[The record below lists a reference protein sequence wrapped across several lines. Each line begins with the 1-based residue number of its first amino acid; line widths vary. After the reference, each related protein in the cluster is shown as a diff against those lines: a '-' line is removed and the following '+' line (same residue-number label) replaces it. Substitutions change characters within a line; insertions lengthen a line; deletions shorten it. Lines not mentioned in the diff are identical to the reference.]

1 MTFGEYFVKVYSN
14 IHKFPHLT
22 MTDRN
27 GDGDFCARINLD
39 AIIAA
44 LEDHILH
51 GTEMSATQLRAA
63 LALLKKC
70 VPDVAAAAEAQK
82 RKIGKEEML
91 EHLKTHEEA
100 LRELE

>member
-1 MTFGEYFVKVYSN
+1 
-14 IHKFPHLT
+14 
-22 MTDRN
+22 MTDPPDQHD
-27 GDGDFCARINLD
+27 GGDFCARINLD